1 MFSTHSL
8 KNCPIVDPFAREP
21 PESSLEWRSSA
32 VGVQRG
38 VGGGLGWSTAC
49 GVWRMRLCLSR
60 VFGPWEAFRSA
71 ERRRRRLEGRLFGG
85 FVDSL

>member
-32 VGVQRG
+32 VGVQRRG
-38 VGGGLGWSTAC
+38 RGWS
-49 GVWRMRLCLSR
+49 WL
-60 VFGPWEAFRSA
+60 
-71 ERRRRRLEGRLFGG
+71 
-85 FVDSL
+85 VDSVRSLADEALSEPCLWSMGSF